1 MNLEVFR
8 VNKNISKCIG
18 NTDQIYLYWDVICFS
33 IKKYQPAH
41 HRFCTCTILLILKVV
56 WQTQICWKS
65 NDIVQC
71 ILFLVLRSTNTHHRS
86 YTANF
91 VNLEACTANRNMMEK
106 QWYIILFLVFRTTNL
121 HARGE
126 EEVEDT
132 KVVIRICKSTKDRQR
147 NDQKKTRTK
156 GQARIYKAYI

>member
-86 YTANF
+86 YTANL
-91 VNLEACTANRNMMEK
+91 VNLEACTENRNMMEK
-106 QWYIILFLVFRTTNL
+106 QWYIILFLVFITTNL

-156 GQARIYKAYI
+156 GQARIYKEYI